1 VFRRNP
7 VPAAMRSDPRLRMPL
22 MLLTALLV
30 QTTVLSRVRVLGVM
44 PDFML
49 LVAVAAGVTA
59 GPTRGAALGFTSGM
73 LIDLF
78 LPTPLG
84 LSALVF
90 TLVGYGVGVA
100 NTGVLRSAWYIPVL
114 TAGAASATGVVLY
127 ALVGSVLG
135 GRMIDGHLATIA
147 LVVGVCNAVLAPLGV
162 KLVDWSLGSLKD
174 SRSLT
179 VGGPLSS

>member
-1 VFRRNP
+1 
-7 VPAAMRSDPRLRMPL
+7 MRSDPRLRLPIMFL
-22 MLLTALLV
+22 AALLL
-30 QTTVLSRVRVLGVM
+30 QTTVLARMRVWGVM

-49 LVAVAAGVTA
+49 LVAVAGGIAAGA
-59 GPTRGAALGFTSGM
+59 SRGATLGFASGM

-114 TAGAASATGVVLY
+114 TAGGASVAGVALY

-135 GRMIDGHLATIA
+135 ERMINGHLATIA
-147 LVVGVCNAVLAPLGV
+147 FVVGVSNAVLAPV
-162 KLVDWSLGSLKD
+162 AVRFVDWSLGSLGSQRS
-174 SRSLT
+174 SRAGS
-179 VGGPLSS
+179 PLSSL

>member
-1 VFRRNP
+1 
-7 VPAAMRSDPRLRMPL
+7 MRSDPRLRLPIM
-22 MLLTALLV
+22 MLGALLL
-30 QTTVLSRVRVLGVM
+30 QTTVLARVRFFGVM

-49 LVAVAAGVTA
+49 LVAVAGGITA
-59 GPTRGAALGFTSGM
+59 GPTRGAALGFSSGM

-114 TAGAASATGVVLY
+114 TAGGASVAGVILY
-127 ALVGSVLG
+127 AVAGSVLG
-135 GRMIDGHLATIA
+135 ERMVNGHLATIA
-147 LVVGVCNAVLAPLGV
+147 LVVGLSNAVLAPV
-162 KLVDWSLGSLKD
+162 AVRFVDWSLGSLKAGA
-174 SRSLT
+174 S
-179 VGGPLSS
+179 LSS

>member
-1 VFRRNP
+1 
-7 VPAAMRSDPRLRMPL
+7 MRSDPRLRLPIMFVA
-22 MLLTALLV
+22 ALLL
-30 QTTVLSRVRVLGVM
+30 QTTVLARMRLFGVM

-49 LVAVAAGVTA
+49 LVAVAGGITA
-59 GPTRGAALGFTSGM
+59 GATRGATLGFASGM

-114 TAGAASATGVVLY
+114 TAGAASVAGVVLY
-127 ALVGSVLG
+127 ALVGSMLG
-135 GRMIDGHLATIA
+135 ERMIDGHLVTIA
-147 LVVGVCNAVLAPLGV
+147 VVVGLSNAVLAPVAV
-162 KLVDWSLGSLKD
+162 KFVDWSLGSLKTGAPIN
-174 SRSLT
+174 S
-179 VGGPLSS
+179 

>member
-1 VFRRNP
+1 
-7 VPAAMRSDPRLRMPL
+7 MREDPRFRLPIMFIV
-22 MLLTALLV
+22 ALLL
-30 QTTVLSRVRVLGVM
+30 QTTLLARLRIFGVM

-49 LVAVAAGVTA
+49 LLAVAGGITA
-59 GPTRGAALGFTSGM
+59 GPTRGATLGFASGM

-114 TAGAASATGVVLY
+114 TAGGASIAGVILY
-127 ALVGSVLG
+127 ALIGSVLG
-135 GRMIDGHLATIA
+135 ERMVNGHLVTIA
-147 LVVGVCNAVLAPLGV
+147 VVVGLSNAVLAPVAV
-162 KLVDWSLGSLKD
+162 KFIDWSLGSLK
-174 SRSLT
+174 S
-179 VGGPLSS
+179 GPRIPV

>member
-1 VFRRNP
+1 V
-7 VPAAMRSDPRLRMPL
+7 RSDPRLRMPIM
-22 MLLTALLV
+22 MLAALLL
-30 QTTVLSRVRVLGVM
+30 QTTVLARIRMWGVM

-49 LVAVAAGVTA
+49 LVAVAGGITA
-59 GPTRGAALGFTSGM
+59 GPTRGAALGFSSGM

-114 TAGAASATGVVLY
+114 TAGAASAAGVVLY
-127 ALVGSVLG
+127 ALAGSVLG
-135 GRMIDGHLATIA
+135 ERMITGHLATIA
-147 LVVGVCNAVLAPLGV
+147 LVVGVCNAVLAPV
-162 KLVDWSLGSLKD
+162 AVRFVNWSLGSLK
-174 SRSLT
+174 S
-179 VGGPLSS
+179 GAPLSA

>member
-1 VFRRNP
+1 
-7 VPAAMRSDPRLRMPL
+7 MRSDPRLRLPI
-22 MLLTALLV
+22 MLVVALLI
-30 QTTVLSRVRVLGVM
+30 QTTVLARMRLFGVM

-49 LVAVAAGVTA
+49 LVAVAGGITA
-59 GPTRGAALGFTSGM
+59 GPTRGATLGFASGM

-114 TAGAASATGVVLY
+114 TAGAASVAGVVLY

-135 GRMIDGHLATIA
+135 ERMITGHLVTIA
-147 LVVGVCNAVLAPLGV
+147 AVVGLSNAVLAPVGV
-162 KLVDWSLGSLKD
+162 RFVDWSLGSLKA
-174 SRSLT
+174 
-179 VGGPLSS
+179 GAPLSS

>member
-1 VFRRNP
+1 MFV
-7 VPAAMRSDPRLRMPL
+7 VALLLQTTLLARLRFF
-22 MLLTALLV
+22 
-30 QTTVLSRVRVLGVM
+30 GVM

-49 LVAVAAGVTA
+49 LLAVAGGITA
-59 GPTRGAALGFTSGM
+59 GPTRGATLGFASGM

-114 TAGAASATGVVLY
+114 TAGGASVAGVTLY
-127 ALVGSVLG
+127 ALIGSMLG
-135 GRMIDGHLATIA
+135 ERMVNGHLVTIA
-147 LVVGVCNAVLAPLGV
+147 VVVGLSNAVLAPV
-162 KLVDWSLGSLKD
+162 AVRFTDWSLGSLK
-174 SRSLT
+174 S
-179 VGGPLSS
+179 GPRIPV

>member
-1 VFRRNP
+1 
-7 VPAAMRSDPRLRMPL
+7 MSSDPRLRMPL

-30 QTTVLSRVRVLGVM
+30 QTTVLSRMRFWDVM

-49 LVAVAAGVTA
+49 LVAVAGGITA

-114 TAGAASATGVVLY
+114 TAGAASVAGVALY
-127 ALVGSVLG
+127 AVVGSVLG
-135 GRMIDGHLATIA
+135 ERMINGHLVTIL
-147 LVVGVCNAVLAPLGV
+147 LVVGVCNAVLAPVGV
-162 KLVDWSLGSLKD
+162 KLVDWSLGSLKA
-174 SRSLT
+174 STPISA
-179 VGGPLSS
+179 

>member
-1 VFRRNP
+1 MFL
-7 VPAAMRSDPRLRMPL
+7 A
-22 MLLTALLV
+22 ALLL
-30 QTTVLSRVRVLGVM
+30 QTTLLAQVRIFGVM

-49 LVAVAAGVTA
+49 LLAVAGGVTA
-59 GPTRGAALGFTSGM
+59 GATRGAALGFASGM

-114 TAGAASATGVVLY
+114 TAGGASVAGVTLY
-127 ALVGSVLG
+127 AFIGSVLG
-135 GRMIDGHLATIA
+135 ERMVDGHLVTIA
-147 LVVGVCNAVLAPLGV
+147 LVVGLSNAVLAPVAV
-162 KLVDWSLGSLKD
+162 KFVDWSLGSLK
-174 SRSLT
+174 S
-179 VGGPLSS
+179 GPRIPV

>member
-1 VFRRNP
+1 V
-7 VPAAMRSDPRLRMPL
+7 RSDPRLRLPI
-22 MLLTALLV
+22 MLIFALLV
-30 QTTVLSRVRVLGVM
+30 QTTVLARMRFWGVM

-49 LVAVAAGVTA
+49 LVAVAGGITA
-59 GPTRGAALGFTSGM
+59 GPTRGAALGFSSGM

-114 TAGAASATGVVLY
+114 TSAAASVAGVVLY
-127 ALVGSVLG
+127 ALIGSVLG
-135 GRMIDGHLATIA
+135 ERMVNGHLATIA
-147 LVVGVCNAVLAPLGV
+147 LVVGLSNAVLAPV
-162 KLVDWSLGSLKD
+162 AVRVVDWSLGSLKANA
-174 SRSLT
+174 
-179 VGGPLSS
+179 PLGS

>member
-1 VFRRNP
+1 
-7 VPAAMRSDPRLRMPL
+7 
-22 MLLTALLV
+22 MLIAALLLH
-30 QTTVLSRVRVLGVM
+30 TTVLSRIRLWGVM

-49 LVAVAAGVTA
+49 LIAVAAGITA

-100 NTGVLRSAWYIPVL
+100 NTGVLRAAWYIPVL
-114 TAGAASATGVVLY
+114 IAGAASVCGVVLY
-127 ALVGSVLG
+127 ALAGSALG
-135 GRMIDGHLATIA
+135 ERMVDGHLATIA
-147 LVVGVCNAVLAPLGV
+147 LVVGVCNAVLAPVGV

-174 SRSLT
+174 PRT
-179 VGGPLSS
+179 VTAGGPLSP

>member
-1 VFRRNP
+1 
-7 VPAAMRSDPRLRMPL
+7 
-22 MLLTALLV
+22 MLLAALLL
-30 QTTVLSRVRVLGVM
+30 QTSVLARMRLFGVM

-49 LVAVAAGVTA
+49 LLAVAAGITA
-59 GPTRGAALGFTSGM
+59 GPIRGATLGFASGM

-114 TAGAASATGVVLY
+114 TAAGACIAGEVLY
-127 ALVGSVLG
+127 AVIGSVLG
-135 GRMIDGHLATIA
+135 EQMLTAHLVTIA
-147 LVVGVCNAVLAPLGV
+147 LVVGVTNGVLAPVAV
-162 KLVDWSLGSLKD
+162 KLVSWSLGSLK
-174 SRSLT
+174 S
-179 VGGPLSS
+179 GAPLAS

>member
-1 VFRRNP
+1 
-7 VPAAMRSDPRLRMPL
+7 MPI
-22 MLLTALLV
+22 MMIGALLL
-30 QTTVLSRVRVLGVM
+30 QTTVLAKLRFWGVM

-49 LVAVAAGVTA
+49 LVAVAAGITA
-59 GPTRGAALGFTSGM
+59 GATRGAAIGFASGM

-114 TAGAASATGVVLY
+114 TAGGASVAGVLLY
-127 ALVGSVLG
+127 AVAGSVLG
-135 GRMIDGHLATIA
+135 ERMINGHLATIA
-147 LVVGVCNAVLAPLGV
+147 LVVGLSNAVLAPVAV
-162 KLVDWSLGSLKD
+162 KFVDWSLGSMKA
-174 SRSLT
+174 SASL
-179 VGGPLSS
+179 GS

>member
-1 VFRRNP
+1 VG
-7 VPAAMRSDPRLRMPL
+7 SDPRLRLPI
-22 MLLTALLV
+22 MLIAALLI
-30 QTTVLSRVRVLGVM
+30 QTTVLVRMRVFGVM

-49 LVAVAAGVTA
+49 LVAVAGGITA
-59 GPTRGAALGFTSGM
+59 GATRGAALGFASGM

-90 TLVGYGVGVA
+90 TLVGYSVGVA

-114 TAGAASATGVVLY
+114 TAGAASAAGVVLY

-135 GRMIDGHLATIA
+135 ERMVTGHLITIVV
-147 LVVGVCNAVLAPLGV
+147 VVGLSNAVLAPVGV
-162 KLVDWSLGSLKD
+162 RFVDWSLGSLKA
-174 SRSLT
+174 SA
-179 VGGPLSS
+179 PLSS

>member
-1 VFRRNP
+1 
-7 VPAAMRSDPRLRMPL
+7 MREDPRLRMPV
-22 MLLTALLV
+22 MLLAALLL
-30 QTTVLSRVRVLGVM
+30 QTTVLARMRLVGVM

-49 LVAVAAGVTA
+49 LVAVAGGITA
-59 GPTRGAALGFTSGM
+59 GPTRGAAVGFASGM

-114 TAGAASATGVVLY
+114 TAGAASMAGDVLY
-127 ALVGSVLG
+127 AVIGSVLG
-135 GRMIDGHLATIA
+135 ERMLTSHLVTIA
-147 LVVGVCNAVLAPLGV
+147 LVVGVTNAVLAPAAV
-162 KLVDWSLGSLKD
+162 KLVDWSLGSLK
-174 SRSLT
+174 R
-179 VGGPLSS
+179 GAPLAS

>member
-1 VFRRNP
+1 
-7 VPAAMRSDPRLRMPL
+7 MRSDPRLRLPIM
-22 MLLTALLV
+22 MIVALLL
-30 QTTVLSRVRVLGVM
+30 QTTVLNRLRLFGVM

-49 LVAVAAGVTA
+49 LVAVAGGITA
-59 GPTRGAALGFTSGM
+59 GPTRGAALGFSSGM

-114 TAGAASATGVVLY
+114 TAGGASVAGVLLY
-127 ALVGSVLG
+127 AVAGSVLG
-135 GRMIDGHLATIA
+135 ERMINGHLATIA
-147 LVVGVCNAVLAPLGV
+147 LVVGVSNAVLAPV
-162 KLVDWSLGSLKD
+162 AVRLVDWSLGSLKAGA
-174 SRSLT
+174 S
-179 VGGPLSS
+179 LSS

>member
-1 VFRRNP
+1 MF
-7 VPAAMRSDPRLRMPL
+7 LF
-22 MLLTALLV
+22 ALLL
-30 QTTVLSRVRVLGVM
+30 QTTLLAGVRILGVM

-49 LVAVAAGVTA
+49 LLAVASGVTA
-59 GPTRGAALGFTSGM
+59 GPTRGAALGFASGM

-114 TAGAASATGVVLY
+114 TAGGASMAGVCLY
-127 ALVGSVLG
+127 ALIGSVLG
-135 GRMIDGHLATIA
+135 ERMIDGHLVTIA
-147 LVVGVCNAVLAPLGV
+147 FVVGLSNAVLAPVAV
-162 KLVDWSLGSLKD
+162 KLVDWSLGSLKP
-174 SRSLT
+174 
-179 VGGPLSS
+179 GPRIPV

>member
-1 VFRRNP
+1 M
-7 VPAAMRSDPRLRMPL
+7 PAAMSEDPRFRLPIMFIA
-22 MLLTALLV
+22 ALVL
-30 QTTVLSRVRVLGVM
+30 QTTLLARLRIFGVM

-49 LVAVAAGVTA
+49 LLAVAGGITA
-59 GPTRGAALGFTSGM
+59 GATRGATLGFASGM

-114 TAGAASATGVVLY
+114 TAGGASVAGVTLY
-127 ALVGSVLG
+127 ALIGSMLG
-135 GRMIDGHLATIA
+135 ERMVNGHLVTIA
-147 LVVGVCNAVLAPLGV
+147 VVVGLSNAVLAPVAV
-162 KLVDWSLGSLKD
+162 KFVDWSLGSL
-174 SRSLT
+174 RS
-179 VGGPLSS
+179 GPRIPV